1 MIDYNTVF
9 NLTKNLNILYCEDDP
24 TFQKETA
31 KVFKELFLNV
41 DLASNGLEG
50 FHKYKEYYKKQNK
63 TYDIIITDIN
73 MPHMN
78 GIDLAKEIYSLNKK
92 QSIIVVSA
100 HDESKYLM
108 ELVNI
113 GIEQFLIKPL
123 DFDILLSVIHDVA
136 YKVVKGK
143 SKNEI
148 LKIINLENNYSWD
161 IEKSSLLNQ
170 NIVVKLTKKETLLLQ
185 LFIKNK
191 NKISSYEEIISY
203 LYDDPHLI
211 SSDSLKTLISRFRK
225 KIPDQNLE
233 SIYGFGYRL
242 VI

>member
-1 MIDYNTVF
+1 MIDYNTVY
-9 NLTKNLNILYCEDDP
+9 NLTKDLNILYCEDDAS
-24 TFQKETA
+24 FQKETS
-31 KVFKELFLNV
+31 KVFEELFFSV
-41 DLASNGLEG
+41 DLVSNGLEG
-50 FHKYKEYYKKQNK
+50 MKRYKEYYKNQNK
-63 TYDIIITDIN
+63 TYDIVITDIN

-78 GIDLAKEIYSLNKK
+78 GIDVAKEIYTINKK
-92 QSIIVVSA
+92 QAIIVISA

-123 DFDILLSVIHDVA
+123 NFDIFLSVIHDVA

-143 SKNEI
+143 NKNEI
-148 LKIINLENNYSWD
+148 LKVIKLENNYSWD
-161 IEKSSLLNQ
+161 IEESSLLNQ
-170 NIVVKLTKKETLLLQ
+170 NEVVKLTKKETLLLE
-185 LFIKNK
+185 LFIKNQ
-191 NKISSYEEIISY
+191 NKISSYEEIINH

-211 SSDSLKTLISRFRK
+211 STDSLKTLISRFRK

-242 VI
+242 VF